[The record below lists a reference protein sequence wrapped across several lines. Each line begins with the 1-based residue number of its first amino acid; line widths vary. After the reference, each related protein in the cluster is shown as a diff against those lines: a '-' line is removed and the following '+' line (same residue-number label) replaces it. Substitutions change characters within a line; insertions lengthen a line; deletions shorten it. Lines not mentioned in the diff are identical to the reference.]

1 MVRDQMKKP
10 QHVFA
15 SSDSLWA
22 FYNYVTVA
30 LQKSHPK
37 TWMEDQRILHFFIST
52 IGNFQTTQRP
62 QVAAPQIAT
71 PVTVPVVENN
81 TNEDTEEF
89 VDPNQISIYDEIAS
103 READAADLDS
113 FEKELTEAEP
123 ERLTDDEI
131 VDQLYGVDNNPE
143 VVFDLEDD
151 DESPVYDEDQIKERI
166 AEDEAAVAEVC
177 DPKTDG
183 DEDHIDGVDELP
195 DVKTEPTVV
204 EDEFAEED
212 NFSLDFNESTNED
225 QDNTPDFF

>member
-1 MVRDQMKKP
+1 
-10 QHVFA
+10 
-15 SSDSLWA
+15 
-22 FYNYVTVA
+22 
-30 LQKSHPK
+30 
-37 TWMEDQRILHFFIST
+37 MEDQRILHFFIST